1 MSKHSAMWMFANG
14 QCDDCDG
21 DPAQCI
27 ANGSC
32 IIEEDNEEDNE
43 GGDDDE

>member
-14 QCDDCDG
+14 WCDDCYG

-27 ANGSC
+27 ANGFC
-32 IIEEDNEEDNE
+32 IIEEDNE

>member
-14 QCDDCDG
+14 WCDECDG

-32 IIEEDNEEDNE
+32 ILEDNE
-43 GGDDDE
+43 GGDDNE

>member
-14 QCDDCDG
+14 WCDDCDG

-32 IIEEDNEEDNE
+32 IIDEDNE

>member
-14 QCDDCDG
+14 WCDDCDG

-27 ANGSC
+27 ANGFC